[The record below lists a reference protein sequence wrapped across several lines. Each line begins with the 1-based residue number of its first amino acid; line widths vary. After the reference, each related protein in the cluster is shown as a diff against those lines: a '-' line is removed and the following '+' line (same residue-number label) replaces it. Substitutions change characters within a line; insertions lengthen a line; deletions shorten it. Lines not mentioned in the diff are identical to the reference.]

1 MNDVEFKFRRVEN
14 GFVLVVNLG
23 WKIEEY
29 IFSKFDEMIEWIRK
43 FYGWWIE

>member
-14 GFVLVVNLG
+14 GFVLVVNHG

-29 IFSKFDEMIEWIRK
+29 IFSTFNDMIEWIKK